1 MSRGRF
7 ISFEGGE
14 GGGKSTQVRLLAERL
29 RARGHEVVC
38 TREPGG
44 STGAEALRA
53 LLVQGEV
60 DRWSPTA
67 ETLILYAARED
78 HLQRTIRP
86 ALAAGAWVICDR
98 FADSTRVYQG
108 HAGRVPMDLVLA
120 IERVTVGENRP
131 DLTLILDLPAK
142 VGLARVAS
150 RGNAADRFE
159 KEGVAFHTK
168 LRQGFKAIARAE
180 PERCRLIDAS
190 ADADAVTEAIRAA
203 VVEHFDIGARL
214 VAS

>member
-1 MSRGRF
+1 VSRGRF

-98 FADSTRVYQG
+98 FADSTRAYQG
-108 HAGRVPMDLVLA
+108 AAGAVAPSLITAL
-120 IERVTVGENRP
+120 ERAVVGETWP
-131 DLTLILDLPAK
+131 DLTLVFDLPPEL
-142 VGLARVAS
+142 GLARAAG
-150 RGNAADRFE
+150 RGGAEARFE
-159 KEGVAFHTK
+159 AKGIEFHTR
-168 LRQGFKAIARAE
+168 LREGFLALAAAE
-180 PERCRLIDAS
+180 PERCRLIDA
-190 ADADAVTEAIRAA
+190 AEEIEVVAARVWAEVEARFHLAPA
-203 VVEHFDIGARL
+203 L
-214 VAS
+214 

>member
-44 STGAEALRA
+44 SPGAEALRD
-53 LLVQGEV
+53 LLVRGEV

-78 HLQRTIRP
+78 HLRRTIRP

-98 FADSTRVYQG
+98 FADSTRAYQG
-108 HAGRVPMDLVLA
+108 AAGAVAPALITAL
-120 IERVTVGENRP
+120 ERSVVGETWP
-131 DLTLILDLPAK
+131 DLTLVFDLPPEL
-142 VGLARVAS
+142 GLARAAG
-150 RGNAADRFE
+150 RGGAEARFE
-159 KEGVAFHTK
+159 AKGIEFHTR
-168 LRQGFKAIARAE
+168 LREGFLALAAAE
-180 PERCRLIDAS
+180 PERCRLIDA
-190 ADADAVTEAIRAA
+190 AEKIEVVAARVWAEIEARFHLAPA
-203 VVEHFDIGARL
+203 L
-214 VAS
+214 

>member
-44 STGAEALRA
+44 SPGAEALRD
-53 LLVQGEV
+53 LLVRGEV

-78 HLQRTIRP
+78 HLERTIRP

-98 FADSTRVYQG
+98 FADSTRAYQG
-108 HAGRVPMDLVLA
+108 AAGAVAPALITAL
-120 IERVTVGENRP
+120 ERAVVDETWP
-131 DLTLILDLPAK
+131 DLTLVFDLPPEL
-142 VGLARVAS
+142 GLARAAG
-150 RGNAADRFE
+150 RGGAEARFE
-159 KEGVAFHTK
+159 SKGIEFHTR
-168 LRQGFKAIARAE
+168 LRDGFLALAAAE
-180 PERCRLIDAS
+180 PERCRLIDA
-190 ADADAVTEAIRAA
+190 AMEIEVVAARVWAEVEARFHLAPA
-203 VVEHFDIGARL
+203 L
-214 VAS
+214 

>member
-98 FADSTRVYQG
+98 FADSTRAYQG
-108 HAGRVPMDLVLA
+108 AAGAVAPALITAL
-120 IERVTVGENRP
+120 ERAVVGETWP
-131 DLTLILDLPAK
+131 DLTLVFDLPPEL
-142 VGLARVAS
+142 GLARAAG
-150 RGNAADRFE
+150 RGGAEARFE
-159 KEGVAFHTK
+159 AKGIEFHTR
-168 LRQGFKAIARAE
+168 LREGFLALAAAE
-180 PERCRLIDAS
+180 PERCRLIDAA
-190 ADADAVTEAIRAA
+190 ADIEAVAAHVWAQVEARFHLAPA
-203 VVEHFDIGARL
+203 L
-214 VAS
+214 

>member
-14 GGGKSTQVRLLAERL
+14 GGGKSTQVRLLAEHL
-29 RARGHEVVC
+29 RARAHKVVC

-44 STGAEALRA
+44 STGAETLRA

-98 FADSTRVYQG
+98 FADSTRAYQG
-108 HAGRVPMDLVLA
+108 AAGSLA
-120 IERVTVGENRP
+120 PSLITALEQAVVGETWP
-131 DLTLILDLPAK
+131 DLTLVFDLPPEL
-142 VGLARVAS
+142 GLARAAG
-150 RGNAADRFE
+150 RGGAEARFE
-159 KEGVAFHTK
+159 ATGIEFHTR
-168 LRQGFKAIARAE
+168 LRDGFLALAAAE
-180 PERCRLIDAS
+180 PERCRVIDAS
-190 ADADAVTEAIRAA
+190 QDVDAVAARVWAEVEARFHLAPS
-203 VVEHFDIGARL
+203 L
-214 VAS
+214 

>member
-1 MSRGRF
+1 MREGRF

-98 FADSTRVYQG
+98 FADSTRAYQG
-108 HAGRVPMDLVLA
+108 AAGAVAPSLITAL
-120 IERVTVGENRP
+120 ERAVVGETWP
-131 DLTLILDLPAK
+131 DLTLVFDLPPEL
-142 VGLARVAS
+142 GLS
-150 RGNAADRFE
+150 RAAGRGGAEARFE
-159 KEGVAFHTK
+159 AKGIEFHTR
-168 LRQGFKAIARAE
+168 LREGFLALAAAE
-180 PERCRLIDAS
+180 PERCRLIDA
-190 ADADAVTEAIRAA
+190 AEEIDVVAARVWAEVEARFHLAPA
-203 VVEHFDIGARL
+203 L
-214 VAS
+214 

>member
-98 FADSTRVYQG
+98 FADSTRAYQG
-108 HAGRVPMDLVLA
+108 AAGAVAPSLITAL
-120 IERVTVGENRP
+120 ERAVVGETWP
-131 DLTLILDLPAK
+131 DLTLVFDLPPEL
-142 VGLARVAS
+142 GLARAAG
-150 RGNAADRFE
+150 RGGAEARFE
-159 KEGVAFHTK
+159 AKGIEFHTR
-168 LRQGFKAIARAE
+168 LREGFLALAAAE
-180 PERCRLIDAS
+180 PERCRLIDA
-190 ADADAVTEAIRAA
+190 AEEIEVVAARVWAEVEARFHLAPA
-203 VVEHFDIGARL
+203 L
-214 VAS
+214 

>member
-1 MSRGRF
+1 VSRGRF

-98 FADSTRVYQG
+98 FADSTRAYQG
-108 HAGRVPMDLVLA
+108 AAGAVAPALITAL
-120 IERVTVGENRP
+120 ERAVVGETWP
-131 DLTLILDLPAK
+131 DLTLVFDLPPEL
-142 VGLARVAS
+142 GLARAAG
-150 RGNAADRFE
+150 RGGAEARFE
-159 KEGVAFHTK
+159 AKGIEFHTR
-168 LRQGFKAIARAE
+168 LREGFLALAAAE
-180 PERCRLIDAS
+180 PERCRLIDAA
-190 ADADAVTEAIRAA
+190 ADIEAVAAHVWAQVEARFHLAPA
-203 VVEHFDIGARL
+203 L
-214 VAS
+214 

>member
-1 MSRGRF
+1 VSRGRF

-44 STGAEALRA
+44 SPGAEALRD
-53 LLVQGEV
+53 LLVRGEV

-98 FADSTRVYQG
+98 FADSTRAYQG
-108 HAGRVPMDLVLA
+108 AAGAVAPALITAL
-120 IERVTVGENRP
+120 ERAVVGETWP
-131 DLTLILDLPAK
+131 DLTLVFDLQPEL
-142 VGLARVAS
+142 GLARAAG
-150 RGNAADRFE
+150 RGGAEARFE
-159 KEGVAFHTK
+159 AKGIEFHTR
-168 LRQGFKAIARAE
+168 LREGFLALAAAE
-180 PERCRLIDAS
+180 PERCRLIDA
-190 ADADAVTEAIRAA
+190 AEEIGVVAARVWAEVEARFHLAPA
-203 VVEHFDIGARL
+203 L
-214 VAS
+214 